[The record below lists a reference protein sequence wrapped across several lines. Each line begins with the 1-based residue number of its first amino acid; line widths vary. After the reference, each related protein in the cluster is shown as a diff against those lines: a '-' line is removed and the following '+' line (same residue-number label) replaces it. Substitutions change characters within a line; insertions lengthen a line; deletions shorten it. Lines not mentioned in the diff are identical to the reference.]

1 MMKKVSGMDYE
12 NTPFNIPDAMMTG
25 KDRAETINNPFASVN
40 RRNLDHVVRQ
50 ININSKK
57 AQKALAS
64 LTDEVSLFVI
74 DPELE
79 TVTLGTDGLN
89 RILAL
94 AEELRIAFENLLK
107 DTE

>member
-1 MMKKVSGMDYE
+1 MMKNISGMDYE
-12 NTPFNIPDAMMTG
+12 NTPFNIPGKMMTG
-25 KDRAETINNPFASVN
+25 KDTSETIKNPFTSVN
-40 RRNLDHVVRQ
+40 RRNLDHVVKQ
-50 ININSKK
+50 INTNSKK

-64 LTDEVSLFVI
+64 LSEEVSLFVI